1 MQAGKCPMGKF
12 FDSIEA
18 VKTVSDFLLPMSRKI
33 VEFNI
38 ALEANPAWINSDSYN
53 NGRII
58 KTTPTDVSEMDAL
71 FTAEQY
77 EEDIA

>member
-38 ALEANPAWINSDSYN
+38 ALEANPA
-53 NGRII
+53 
-58 KTTPTDVSEMDAL
+58 
-71 FTAEQY
+71 
-77 EEDIA
+77 